1 MDVLLYGPSK
11 KLQTPANVFVTN
23 VVISDVLS
31 EFIFVLRLV
40 FLPPGRITSHL
51 FVGLHVAELLKSTL
65 LRLSALSRIRIASS
79 RVHLLLPSSGLSDD
93 LPGRSRIGGKHFWAT
108 EIYRNIIGPLPPP
121 SPHSVVGS
129 GNPPSPPCAKSVST
143 CPLL

>member
-1 MDVLLYGPSK
+1 MYGPSK

-40 FLPPGRITSHL
+40 FLRTGRITSHL
-51 FVGLHVAELLKSTL
+51 FVGLNVAELLNSTL

-79 RVHLLLPSSGLSDD
+79 RVHLLPPSSRFVR
-93 LPGRSRIGGKHFWAT
+93 RSSREIAHHAATGQDGKLKK
-108 EIYRNIIGPLPPP
+108 Y
-121 SPHSVVGS
+121 
-129 GNPPSPPCAKSVST
+129 
-143 CPLL
+143 LLH